1 MKRIGIDK
9 DAHDVGNVVGTQ
21 GISTESAGQNEADA
35 GVAVLFEKVRLRF
48 AQKAFDGQINDDGDN
63 GREERAEKP
72 GADDLGENADIRR
85 IAAVKVPADNGA
97 DNGLRGRDRN
107 A

>member
-1 MKRIGIDK
+1 MKRVGIDK
-9 DAHDVGNVVGTQ
+9 DTHDVGNIVGAQ
-21 GISTESAGQNEADA
+21 GISSESTGQNEADT
-35 GVAVLFEKVRLRF
+35 GVAVLFEEVCLRF
-48 AQKAFDGQINDDGDN
+48 AQKAFDCQINDDGDN
-63 GREERAEKP
+63 GREQRAEKP
-72 GADDLGENADIRR
+72 GADDFGENADIRR